1 MRYVSLLIFAVLMAL
16 SWKMIEAPA
25 AVPEA
30 THILIQEDLK
40 RIISEKIAED
50 LPSAQAI
57 QFDRFWTQNLK
68 GDKVKA
74 SFLVSFDL
82 PDAAEPARHGIQ
94 GQYILTFDEKTGQ
107 WSGDGDF
114 EYTQISFK
122 NGVVIT
128 PSGSAADEAETA
140 EEAKEA
146 TAKPAPP
153 APEPRLPKP
162 THAAGPQPPHPA
174 TNPPPPK
181 PAPPT
186 TPTPPTPPAEAPAH

>member
-1 MRYVSLLIFAVLMAL
+1 MRYVSLLVFAVLMAL

-94 GQYILTFDEKTGQ
+94 GQYILTFDAKTGQ

-146 TAKPAPP
+146 AAKPAPP
-153 APEPRLPKP
+153 APTPRLPKP
-162 THAAGPQPPHPA
+162 THAA
-174 TNPPPPK
+174 
-181 PAPPT
+181 
-186 TPTPPTPPAEAPAH
+186 EAPAH

>member
-1 MRYVSLLIFAVLMAL
+1 MRYVSLLIFILAMGLTWRMV
-16 SWKMIEAPA
+16 ETPA

-30 THILIQEDLK
+30 THVLIQEDLK

-68 GDKVKA
+68 GDRVKA

-82 PDAAEPARHGIQ
+82 PDSKEPARHGIQ
-94 GQYILTFDEKTGQ
+94 GQYVLTFDAKTGQ

-122 NGVVIT
+122 NGVVISPT
-128 PSGSAADEAETA
+128 GSDTSDAE
-140 EEAKEA
+140 
-146 TAKPAPP
+146 
-153 APEPRLPKP
+153 
-162 THAAGPQPPHPA
+162 
-174 TNPPPPK
+174 
-181 PAPPT
+181 
-186 TPTPPTPPAEAPAH
+186 PTPDTSHQ